1 MYEVKLT
8 EPKGEMGNLTII
20 VGDFN
25 GPLSIYN
32 RTTRKKMNRII

>member
-1 MYEVKLT
+1 MYIRISKQSLKMYEVKLT

-25 GPLSIYN
+25 GPL
-32 RTTRKKMNRII
+32 